1 MKKFSLLLC
10 AGLGFLGINKADA
23 QLQKGNLLVG
33 ATLGD
38 MNLGLQS
45 GNTSFSIA
53 ISPKVGWF
61 IQDNIVVGGQV
72 NLGFSTDHYA
82 NEFTYGVGAFGR
94 YYFGQ
99 KEMVVMKHARFFAE
113 GNFGIKGT
121 NTDQKGTSAG
131 SVSTNGLGI
140 GIGPGVAYFIT
151 PNIGLEALL
160 KYDLGVGFGNA
171 TTTNAFGINVGFQI
185 YLPSKKARAI
195 YDDATEEYKSKKKA
209 KKTDNDD

>member
-1 MKKFSLLLC
+1 MRKFTLLLC
-10 AGLGFLGINKADA
+10 ASIGFLGINKSSA

-61 IQDNIVVGGQV
+61 IEDNIAIGGQIK
-72 NLGFSTDHYA
+72 LGFATDDKGTDI
-82 NEFTYGVGAFGR
+82 NYGVGAFGR

-113 GNFGIKGT
+113 ANAGINGM
-121 NTDQKGTSAG
+121 NTDPKGPVG
-131 SVSTNGLGI
+131 STNTNGLGI
-140 GIGPGVAYFIT
+140 GFGPGVAYFIT

-160 KYDLGVGFGNA
+160 KYDLTVGFGNA
-171 TTTNAFGINVGFQI
+171 TTSNNFGINVGFQI

-195 YDDATEEYKSKKKA
+195 YNDASQELKKGSDNEE
-209 KKTDNDD
+209 